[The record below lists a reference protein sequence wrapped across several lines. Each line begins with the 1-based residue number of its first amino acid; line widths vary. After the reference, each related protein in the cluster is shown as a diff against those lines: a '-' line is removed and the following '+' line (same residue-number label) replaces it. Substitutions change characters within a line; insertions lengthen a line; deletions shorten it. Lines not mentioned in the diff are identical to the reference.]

1 MADEQPDPR
10 AVLAALG
17 LTGAAA
23 IAPVSGGWDTTIWRV
38 DLDGA
43 TYALRLFRT
52 AQAATSRREA
62 IAMQA
67 AAAAGLPVPR
77 IHTAGAWAGRPAL
90 LLEWRRGVPLLTA
103 LQARPA
109 RVLGFGTAFGCMQAA
124 IHAVAPP
131 AGLSEGRSDWIAA
144 AGPKEEA
151 LQARL
156 RALPLR
162 PEALLHLD
170 YHPLNVMVDDGRVS
184 GVLDWANAAAGDP
197 RADLARTLTI
207 LRLSPG
213 KRGLA
218 AVLDRFG
225 RRLLEL
231 SWRWG
236 YTRTAG
242 PSGDL
247 TLFYVWA
254 GLLMARDLAPKIG
267 RPGIPLTPADLDRI
281 RRWTAAQKRRAGLDE

>member
-23 IAPVSGGWDTTIWRV
+23 VAPVSGGWDTTIWRV
-38 DLDGA
+38 DLGGA
-43 TYALRLFRT
+43 TYALRLFRA

-62 IAMQA
+62 LAMRA

-77 IHTAGAWAGRPAL
+77 IHAAGAWAGRPAL

-109 RVLGFGTAFGCMQAA
+109 RVLTLGAAFGRMQAA

-131 AGLSEGRSDWIAA
+131 AGLSQGRSDWIAA
-144 AGPKEEA
+144 AGSEEAA

-162 PEALLHLD
+162 PEVLLHLD

-213 KRGLA
+213 ERGLA
-218 AVLDRFG
+218 ALLDRFG

-236 YTRTAG
+236 YARTAG

-254 GLLMARDLAPKIG
+254 GLLMARDLAPKVG
-267 RPGIPLTPADLDRI
+267 RPGIPLMPADLDRI